1 MGGEREE
8 GAVQSVVLVRAEGGR
23 SSQQQ
28 GGGCEGWACVHCFG
42 VRGLMGM
49 EAWEREDGGA
59 GGGGG
64 KEGGCGA
71 GVMGGDDGAL
81 VTTYVHTDGGAA
93 GGGGWCAGW
102 TDAAVRCLL

>member
-8 GAVQSVVLVRAEGGR
+8 GAVQSVGLVRAEGGR

-28 GGGCEGWACVHCFG
+28 GGGCEGWACERSVCFG

-81 VTTYVHTDGGAA
+81 VTTSALTEGVA
-93 GGGGWCAGW
+93 GRV
-102 TDAAVRCLL
+102 VRRV